1 MLPLPDGELLR
12 RYVEDGSQDAFAAIV
27 QRHFAL
33 VYSAALRQ
41 VNNDAATAQDVAQAV
56 FCDLARKVQSLSR
69 HPLLVG
75 WLYRSTRFA
84 AVDAMRS
91 QRLRR
96 RYEQKAAT
104 MNRLIV
110 ESGEEMNWIDL
121 SPVVDQML
129 AGLKSRD
136 RDAILL
142 RYFEAQSFTEVA
154 AHLKLTEDSARMR
167 VKRALEQLRTSLRRG
182 GIVTTSAVLELALA
196 ENGIAAVP
204 AGLVPAICSL
214 ALAGVPVSG
223 TGAVGSWF
231 FWKIMT
237 TTKFTTGLAA
247 ALAVFSLGTAIY
259 EGIELRGTRSLLRA
273 ANREVSDLRS
283 TLRTQ
288 GVSPKLGPSTAKLK
302 QLAPPRR
309 PTAAQDG
316 ASALSPTGPAA
327 LEPAKDRLAHIKNP
341 HSSRLGEIAGID
353 PATVATVRAWI
364 EQDPEAT
371 LAWLGSIPTQGNQQ
385 MHTTE
390 AVVAIEAGSDPQ
402 HAFELAN
409 SIDLEGSR
417 IARIGDVLKVWAP
430 IDPAAAA
437 SAVQAADIPG
447 AERDYF
453 LRKIAELKT
462 AGR

>member
-1 MLPLPDGELLR
+1 MPPFNDSELLR
-12 RYVEDGSQDAFAAIV
+12 RYSEDGSQDAFAAVV

-41 VNNDAATAQDVAQAV
+41 VNNDAATAKDVAQAV
-56 FCDLARKVQSLSR
+56 FCDLARKAQSLAR
-69 HPLLVG
+69 HPLLIG

-104 MNRLIV
+104 MNLLIA
-110 ESGEEMNWIDL
+110 ESGEETNWVDL
-121 SPVVDQML
+121 SPVVDKVL
-129 AGLKSRD
+129 AGISGRD

-142 RYFEAQSFTEVA
+142 RFFEGRSLAEVA
-154 AHLKLTEDSARMR
+154 AHLKLTEDATRMR
-167 VKRALEQLRTSLRRG
+167 LKRALEQLRRSLRG
-182 GIVTTSAVLELALA
+182 CGIVTTSAALEFVLA

-204 AGLVPAICSL
+204 AGLVPVVTSL
-214 ALAGVPVSG
+214 ALAGVPVVSA
-223 TGAVGSWF
+223 GAAGSWF

-237 TTKFTTGLAA
+237 TTKFTMGLAA
-247 ALAVFSLGTAIY
+247 SLAVIALGTAVY
-259 EGIELRGTRSLLRA
+259 EGIELRGARSRLVA
-273 ANREVSDLRS
+273 ANRELSDLRS
-283 TLRTQ
+283 TLRRQ
-288 GVSPKLGPSTAKLK
+288 GGSPKAGPLTARFK
-302 QLAPPRR
+302 QLTPPRR
-309 PTAAQDG
+309 TPTGPNA
-316 ASALSPTGPAA
+316 ASALSPTDPAA
-327 LEPAKDRLAHIKNP
+327 LEPAKEQLAHIKNP
-341 HSSRLGEIAGID
+341 HSSQLGEIVGID
-353 PATVATVRAWI
+353 PATVSTVRAWM
-364 EQDPEAT
+364 EQDPEAM

-402 HAFELAN
+402 LAFELAN
-409 SIDLEGSR
+409 SIEQEGSR
-417 IARIGDVLKVWAP
+417 IARIGDVLKIWAP
-430 IDPAAAA
+430 LDPPAAA

-462 AGR
+462 AAR